1 MARPAFRSWA
11 KVGIDMPELCR
22 APNEYNSFAF
32 TVRPKNG
39 MIKGSNLENAIV
51 SWCKKQD
58 YYFLCS
64 EKEDEARHLHG
75 QIWNYNSS
83 NKSVVTRALKRMYEK
98 HLEDCDPAQLKVL
111 SSGVKIAY
119 SKDWTEEYLSKEDG
133 WLLNNPPELEHLFYP
148 SLEEQEKVKASTNA
162 VDKYFH
168 RVSEMFKEYYPE
180 YKLLKDNSQIK
191 DKVIDFLNDA
201 MFISKTITVI
211 REKRKRIEL
220 RQCLTY
226 YIFGGAREAFMT
238 KEEIES
244 VSQVNIEDVAAFKQ
258 KYNIE

>member
-1 MARPAFRSWA
+1 
-11 KVGIDMPELCR
+11 MPELCR

-32 TVRPKNG
+32 TVRPTNG
-39 MIKGSNLENAIV
+39 LIKGSNLENAII

-98 HLEDCDPAQLKVL
+98 HLEDCNPAQLKVL

-133 WLLNNPPELEHLFYP
+133 WLLNNPPEQEHLFYP

-168 RVSEMFKEYYPE
+168 RLSELFKDKYPE
-180 YKLLKDNSQIK
+180 YKTFKNDYYK
-191 DKVIDFLNDA
+191 EKVIDFLNDA

-220 RQCLTY
+220 RDSLHY
-226 YIFGGAREAFMT
+226 YLFGGSRHAFMT
-238 KEEIES
+238 QEEIEKS
-244 VSQVNIEDVAAFKQ
+244 DSYKEEEEKDSEHVWAVNNVAAFKQ
-258 KYNIE
+258 KYNLE